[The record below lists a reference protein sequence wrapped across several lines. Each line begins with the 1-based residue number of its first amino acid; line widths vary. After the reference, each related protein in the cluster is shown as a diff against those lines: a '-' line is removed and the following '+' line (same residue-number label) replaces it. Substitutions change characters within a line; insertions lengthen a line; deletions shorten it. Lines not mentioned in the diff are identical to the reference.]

1 MREVIDLIS
10 SDPPLPEDPKSST
23 HVSPKPRPA
32 PAGLAASLGLIS
44 SDSIFDVSGFS
55 DFVPDQ
61 PAKKRRLSG
70 EQNSTVRQTNV
81 ARAAQLVDAHIFS
94 FSDDDQILP
103 PSKQEV
109 QTLHPEREVDDF
121 DPIIFTSSAP
131 EPSRRPVTKVTDST
145 SNRPDPITLDD
156 DSDDESSRPPTKSGG
171 SRTVR
176 DEIRDFS
183 DPFVFAGA
191 DDPFSVSSD
200 EDSAPTSQFSSR
212 TAALLSAIETEPTAS
227 GNGSGKGISAPAARK
242 SYIAI
247 RGNRVAGGLSDDLD
261 EPEPPRPL
269 LKKSGKLSAEE
280 KEARAKARAEA
291 KAQKDFERKLEKER
305 KQKLKEE
312 KAREKQLAADLA
324 DVNKL
329 KTDKKNS
336 TAEMI
341 LDMSISLKDTS
352 VGNQSVEYMKR
363 LNVEHH
369 FFTGPIRNVV
379 KWRRKMNA
387 KYNDEVGHWEPAP
400 FHIAEEKQ
408 LLCLVPAQE
417 FVDMLVDSAAEAETE
432 SLEEHVLKLKSAYPG
447 FTIIYLI
454 EGLTSLMRKHGN
466 ARNRAYVAEV
476 LRQTVPE
483 TTVPEET
490 TTSRR
495 GRKPKRKPEDT
506 PPVDPD
512 LVEDGLLELQVAH
525 SCLIHHTAAPPESA
539 EWIKLFTEHIST
551 NLYRWERSNAHDASF
566 CMETGQVK
574 TGDGKQDT
582 FVKMLQEVNRVTA
595 SMAYGIAAQ
604 YSCVTD
610 LVQAMQMRGPG
621 MLEDVKKSA
630 NRNGALS
637 DARIGPAAS
646 RRLYKVFTGLDPSS
660 TDI

>member
-1 MREVIDLIS
+1 M
-10 SDPPLPEDPKSST
+10 
-23 HVSPKPRPA
+23 
-32 PAGLAASLGLIS
+32 
-44 SDSIFDVSGFS
+44 
-55 DFVPDQ
+55 
-61 PAKKRRLSG
+61 
-70 EQNSTVRQTNV
+70 
-81 ARAAQLVDAHIFS
+81 
-94 FSDDDQILP
+94 
-103 PSKQEV
+103 
-109 QTLHPEREVDDF
+109 
-121 DPIIFTSSAP
+121 
-131 EPSRRPVTKVTDST
+131 
-145 SNRPDPITLDD
+145 
-156 DSDDESSRPPTKSGG
+156 
-171 SRTVR
+171 
-176 DEIRDFS
+176 
-183 DPFVFAGA
+183 
-191 DDPFSVSSD
+191 
-200 EDSAPTSQFSSR
+200 
-212 TAALLSAIETEPTAS
+212 
-227 GNGSGKGISAPAARK
+227 
-242 SYIAI
+242 
-247 RGNRVAGGLSDDLD
+247 
-261 EPEPPRPL
+261 
-269 LKKSGKLSAEE
+269 
-280 KEARAKARAEA
+280 
-291 KAQKDFERKLEKER
+291 
-305 KQKLKEE
+305 KEE

-447 FTIIYLI
+447 YTIIYLI

-574 TGDGKQDT
+574 TGDGKQDQWT
-582 FVKMLQEVNRVTA
+582 DKGLPNRLRQT
-595 SMAYGIAAQ
+595 
-604 YSCVTD
+604 
-610 LVQAMQMRGPG
+610 
-621 MLEDVKKSA
+621 
-630 NRNGALS
+630 
-637 DARIGPAAS
+637 
-646 RRLYKVFTGLDPSS
+646 
-660 TDI
+660 